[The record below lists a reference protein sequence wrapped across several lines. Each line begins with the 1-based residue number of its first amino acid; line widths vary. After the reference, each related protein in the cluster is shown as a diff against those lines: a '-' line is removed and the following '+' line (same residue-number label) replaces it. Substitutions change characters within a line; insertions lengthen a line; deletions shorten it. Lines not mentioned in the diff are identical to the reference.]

1 MLDLVSHT
9 QKNSSIRV
17 KWENRYASRV
27 YPLSGLT
34 WYNYINMH
42 TNKMK
47 NELKAEDDVLT
58 EVGWTMAITT
68 NEL

>member
-1 MLDLVSHT
+1 MDLISHA
-9 QKNSSIRV
+9 QENISIRV
-17 KWENRYASRV
+17 KWKNRYVSRV

-34 WYNYINMH
+34 WYNYISMH

-47 NELKAEDDVLT
+47 TELKAEDDVFL
-58 EVGWTMAITT
+58 EVWWTTATTT